1 MNPIGLNYAYWSS
14 NWDCDPLPFVT
25 RTRSCGF
32 DILEINAQR
41 VVRMTDKERDV
52 LKTAATDAGL
62 SYTYIGGVT
71 PDTDLA
77 SEDPTVRK
85 RGIKLLTEQAQAVS
99 RTGGSLLSGVLY
111 SSWSQR
117 LPAGKDRK
125 TLTDNSVGAM
135 KEAVKAA
142 EDCGVI
148 FGLEVVNRLEH
159 YMMNT
164 AEQGV
169 AFVERVASPCCK
181 LLLDT
186 FHMNIEE
193 DNLREAIIKAGKWL
207 AHFHVGE
214 TNRRPPGRGRIPWP
228 EVFMALREI
237 EFQGPIVMEP
247 FIIPDGDALREM
259 PVYRDL
265 LGDNDPDKEASR
277 SLRFLRSEMQKYGSP
292 AVSV

>member
-1 MNPIGLNYAYWSS
+1 
-14 NWDCDPLPFVT
+14 
-25 RTRSCGF
+25 
-32 DILEINAQR
+32 
-41 VVRMTDKERDV
+41 MTDKERDV

-117 LPAGKDRK
+117 LPAGKDLK

-148 FGLEVVNRLEH
+148 FGLEVVNRFEH

-193 DNLREAIIKAGKWL
+193 DNLREAIVKAGKWL

-214 TNRRPPGRGRIPWP
+214 ANRRPPGRGRIPWP